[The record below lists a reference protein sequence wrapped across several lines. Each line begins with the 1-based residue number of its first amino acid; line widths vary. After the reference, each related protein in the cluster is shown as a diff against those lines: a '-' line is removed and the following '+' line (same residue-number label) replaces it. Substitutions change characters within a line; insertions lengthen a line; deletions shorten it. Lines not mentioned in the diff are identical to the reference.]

1 MDNQQLFNIVVSIGG
16 FLAAYVLNMLTQR
29 IQKIEDKLDSF
40 VKKDDYK
47 DDIKEVKDILKQ
59 IFEKLDNKADKL
71 WIWRPCRTLNL
82 GTRMV

>member
-16 FLAAYVLNMLTQR
+16 FLAAYVLNMLTTR
-29 IQKIEDKLDSF
+29 IQKMEDRLDTY

-47 DDIKEVKDILKQ
+47 DDIREVKDILKQ

-71 WIWRPCRTLNL
+71 
-82 GTRMV
+82 